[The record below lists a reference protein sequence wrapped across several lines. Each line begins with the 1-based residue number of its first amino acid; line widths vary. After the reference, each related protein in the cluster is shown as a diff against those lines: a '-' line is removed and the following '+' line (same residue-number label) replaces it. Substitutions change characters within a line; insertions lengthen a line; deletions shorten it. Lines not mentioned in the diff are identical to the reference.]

1 MLKNYGLLSIIG
13 IIFLIALIFLT
24 SSPLSFAVPNIEE
37 APSIPATTQ
46 LLEKGPQP
54 DVYYFTEVNDVIPT
68 NNKPEYDIFTV
79 QERKE
84 RQLAA
89 ELTSIEPYYGN
100 KTIYLTFDDGPA
112 PENTPLILA
121 ILQENNIKATFF
133 VVGTEVSKYPELVKQ
148 IYAAGHAIG
157 NHTYNHI
164 YRELYQSPATY
175 IEQLQHND
183 ELIKNILNVRPRIS
197 RAPGG
202 TIGHFTTEYWKRL
215 KTEGYI
221 EVGWNISSGDASNAK
236 ADALIQN
243 IISQTNKNTFLW
255 SHAILLMH
263 DGRGHSETVKALPSI
278 IKFYKE
284 QGFEFR
290 VINKA
295 TPPAW

>member
-1 MLKNYGLLSIIG
+1 MLKNYGLLSIICL
-13 IIFLIALIFLT
+13 ILLIALIFLI
-24 SSPLSFAVPNIEE
+24 SSPLSFAVPNLKET
-37 APSIPATTQ
+37 PSISTTTKPS
-46 LLEKGPQP
+46 EKGP
-54 DVYYFTEVNDVIPT
+54 DVYYFTEKSNSVPT
-68 NNKPEYDIFTV
+68 NDKSEYDILTV

-84 RQLAA
+84 RQLTTN
-89 ELTSIEPYYGN
+89 LTPVEPYYGN
-100 KTIYLTFDDGPA
+100 KTIYLTFDDGPD
-112 PENTPLILA
+112 PQNTPLILA
-121 ILQENNIKATFF
+121 ILQESNIKATFF
-133 VVGTEVSKYPELVKQ
+133 LVGTEVSKYPELVKQ

-164 YRELYQSPATY
+164 YRELYQSPAAY

-183 ELIKNILNVRPRIS
+183 ELLKNILNVRPRIS

-202 TIGHFTTEYWKRL
+202 TAGHFTAEYWKRL
-215 KTEGYI
+215 KNEGYI

-236 ADALIQN
+236 ADALLQN

-278 IKFYKE
+278 INFYKE

-290 VINKA
+290 VINTA